1 MLTNFD
7 LSYIIRKIKRAFADN
22 NNSLYKNVMKQ
33 SDVTETKFSL
43 LENKKSGKLTASVRD
58 FKHTEGYDGPTR
70 NGMMLQLNT
79 VEDVEKYQKAFNDFF
94 EKVKEFF

>member
-1 MLTNFD
+1 M
-7 LSYIIRKIKRAFADN
+7 AFADN
-22 NNSLYKNVMKQ
+22 NNSLYENVMKQ
-33 SDVTETKFSL
+33 SDVKETKFSL

-79 VEDVEKYQKAFNDFF
+79 VEDVEKYQIGRASCR
-94 EKVKEFF
+94 ERV

>member
-1 MLTNFD
+1 M
-7 LSYIIRKIKRAFADN
+7 AFADN
-22 NNSLYKNVMKQ
+22 NSSLYENVMKQ
-33 SDVTETKFSL
+33 SDVKETKFSL

>member
-1 MLTNFD
+1 M
-7 LSYIIRKIKRAFADN
+7 AFADN
-22 NNSLYKNVMKQ
+22 NNSLYENSMKQ
-33 SDVTETKFSL
+33 SDVKETKFSL
-43 LENKKSGKLTASVRD
+43 LENKKSGKLTASIRD

-70 NGMMLQLNT
+70 NGMMLQMNT

>member
-1 MLTNFD
+1 
-7 LSYIIRKIKRAFADN
+7 
-22 NNSLYKNVMKQ
+22 MKQ
-33 SDVTETKFSL
+33 SDVKETKFSL

>member
-1 MLTNFD
+1 M
-7 LSYIIRKIKRAFADN
+7 AFADN
-22 NNSLYKNVMKQ
+22 NNSLYENSMKQ
-33 SDVTETKFSL
+33 SDVKETKFSL
-43 LENKKSGKLTASVRD
+43 LENKKSGKLIASIRD

-70 NGMMLQLNT
+70 NGMMLQMNT

>member
-1 MLTNFD
+1 M
-7 LSYIIRKIKRAFADN
+7 AFADN
-22 NNSLYKNVMKQ
+22 NNSLYENVMKQ
-33 SDVTETKFSL
+33 SDVKETKFSL

-58 FKHTEGYDGPTR
+58 FKHTEGYDGHTR

>member
-1 MLTNFD
+1 M
-7 LSYIIRKIKRAFADN
+7 AFADN
-22 NNSLYKNVMKQ
+22 NNSLYENVMKQ
-33 SDVTETKFSL
+33 SDVKETKFSL

-94 EKVKEFF
+94 EKVKEFFWKYEVKGI

>member
-1 MLTNFD
+1 M
-7 LSYIIRKIKRAFADN
+7 AFADN
-22 NNSLYKNVMKQ
+22 NNSLYENSMKQ
-33 SDVTETKFSL
+33 SDVKETKFSL

>member
-1 MLTNFD
+1 M
-7 LSYIIRKIKRAFADN
+7 AFADN
-22 NNSLYKNVMKQ
+22 NNSLYENVMKQ
-33 SDVTETKFSL
+33 SDVKETKFSL

-79 VEDVEKYQKAFNDFF
+79 VEDVEKYQNAFHDFF

>member
-1 MLTNFD
+1 M
-7 LSYIIRKIKRAFADN
+7 AFADN
-22 NNSLYKNVMKQ
+22 NNSLYENVMKQ
-33 SDVTETKFSL
+33 SDVKETKFSL
-43 LENKKSGKLTASVRD
+43 LENKKSGKLTARVRD
-58 FKHTEGYDGPTR
+58 LKHTEGYDGPTR

>member
-1 MLTNFD
+1 M
-7 LSYIIRKIKRAFADN
+7 AFADN
-22 NNSLYKNVMKQ
+22 NNSLYENVMKH
-33 SDVTETKFSL
+33 SDVKETKFSL

>member
-1 MLTNFD
+1 M
-7 LSYIIRKIKRAFADN
+7 AFADN
-22 NNSLYKNVMKQ
+22 NNSLYEYVMKQ
-33 SDVTETKFSL
+33 SDVKETKFSL

>member
-1 MLTNFD
+1 M
-7 LSYIIRKIKRAFADN
+7 AFADN
-22 NNSLYKNVMKQ
+22 NNSLYENVMKQ
-33 SDVTETKFSL
+33 SDVKETKFSL